1 MIAISHI
8 RTAKN
13 QEGTQHIVFIFLGGQ
28 DVNISEL
35 IFTVYLLG
43 LFWQEASANPLAKA
57 NF

>member
-43 LFWQEASANPLAKA
+43 LFWQEASENPLA